1 MKILVIAPHPDDEAI
16 GCGGFIASRVAK
28 GDEVLTLFLT
38 SGEHGCPGE
47 DVETTTRI
55 REGEAIDASN
65 ILGSHIHEFWR
76 LTDGGLSYSD
86 SLRDRLIGAIQE
98 ISPQMILVTHEKE
111 SHPDHR
117 VAGQL
122 VRAALKEI
130 PNPPECLTYEVWSPL
145 TRANR
150 VFDISNFI
158 DDKRDAIY
166 AHDSQVRRQ
175 SFTMAAEGLARY
187 RGVMQGRCEYAEAF
201 QKMYPSGAESMRITI
216 ALLTWAPSVDHPRAL
231 YARRTLEAALTNI
244 VPGEDNELH
253 LHIADDGSD
262 PQHIRELVEIA
273 KKYGYEP
280 SITNSNRGGYGK
292 SYNLMMQTC
301 HNMSDYI
308 LPLEDDWELTR
319 ELNLGQVVKSIDAS
333 GGVIRSVR
341 MGYLGF
347 TQALL
352 GTVVSYGGQL
362 FLLLDPDSPEPH
374 VFAGHPRL
382 ETVDYQR
389 DVGVW
394 PEGIAAGATEWEV
407 THRFSARMGVAWPLD
422 LGIPASQDWGTL
434 FAHIGSEG
442 VGEVEP
448 QAAQV

>member
-1 MKILVIAPHPDDEAI
+1 
-16 GCGGFIASRVAK
+16 
-28 GDEVLTLFLT
+28 
-38 SGEHGCPGE
+38 
-47 DVETTTRI
+47 
-55 REGEAIDASN
+55 
-65 ILGSHIHEFWR
+65 
-76 LTDGGLSYSD
+76 
-86 SLRDRLIGAIQE
+86 
-98 ISPQMILVTHEKE
+98 
-111 SHPDHR
+111 
-117 VAGQL
+117 
-122 VRAALKEI
+122 
-130 PNPPECLTYEVWSPL
+130 
-145 TRANR
+145 
-150 VFDISNFI
+150 
-158 DDKRDAIY
+158 
-166 AHDSQVRRQ
+166 
-175 SFTMAAEGLARY
+175 
-187 RGVMQGRCEYAEAF
+187 
-201 QKMYPSGAESMRITI
+201 MRITI